1 MSENPHSLIGKRLPD
16 AKIGEMVDGEIRTY
30 VASDLFAVGRAVI
43 VGMPGAFTPICSGRH
58 LPNLVANAERL
69 RAGGVKHLACV
80 VTSDPFAID
89 SWGKQVDPSGQIRF
103 LSDGNL
109 SLARALGL
117 MSHEPT
123 LFVGK
128 RSARYVILTD
138 NGVISTVRVE
148 SSILE
153 VGCTAIDTL
162 DLG

>member
-1 MSENPHSLIGKRLPD
+1 MSEKPHSLVGKRLPD
-16 AKIGEMVDGEIRTY
+16 AKLGEMVDGEIRPC
-30 VASDLFAVGRAVI
+30 VASELFAVGRAVI

-69 RAGGVKHLACV
+69 RHGGVKHLACI

-89 SWGKQVDPSGQIRF
+89 PWRKEIDPSGKIRF

-109 SLARALGL
+109 SLARTLGL

-123 LFVGK
+123 LFLGE

-138 NGVISTVRVE
+138 DGVVSTVRVE
-148 SSILE
+148 NSILE

>member
-1 MSENPHSLIGKRLPD
+1 MSEKPHSLIGKRLPD
-16 AKIGEMVDGEIRTY
+16 AKLGEMVDGEIRTY
-30 VASDLFAVGRAVI
+30 VASDLFAVGRGVI

-80 VTSDPFAID
+80 VTSDPFAVD
-89 SWGKQVDPSGQIRF
+89 SWRKEVDPSGQIQF

-123 LFVGK
+123 LFLGE
-128 RSARYVILTD
+128 RSARYVVLTD
-138 NGVISTVRVE
+138 NGVVSTVRVE
-148 SSILE
+148 DSILE

>member
-89 SWGKQVDPSGQIRF
+89 SWRKQVDPSGQIRF

-123 LFVGK
+123 LFLGE

-138 NGVISTVRVE
+138 NGVVSTVRVE
-148 SSILE
+148 DSILE

>member
-1 MSENPHSLIGKRLPD
+1 
-16 AKIGEMVDGEIRTY
+16 
-30 VASDLFAVGRAVI
+30 
-43 VGMPGAFTPICSGRH
+43 
-58 LPNLVANAERL
+58 
-69 RAGGVKHLACV
+69 VKHLACI

-89 SWGKQVDPSGQIRF
+89 PWRKEIDPSGKIRF

-123 LFVGK
+123 LFLGE

-138 NGVISTVRVE
+138 DGVVSTVRVE
-148 SSILE
+148 NSILE

>member
-1 MSENPHSLIGKRLPD
+1 MQFVEDHAPERAEQIRRVGGSEQQRKLLRRREKN
-16 AKIGEMVDGEIRTY
+16 
-30 VASDLFAVGRAVI
+30 VGRIA
-43 VGMPGAFTPICSGRH
+43 
-58 LPNLVANAERL
+58 
-69 RAGGVKHLACV
+69 
-80 VTSDPFAID
+80 
-89 SWGKQVDPSGQIRF
+89 
-103 LSDGNL
+103 

-123 LFVGK
+123 LFVGE